1 MPGVCRIGDADV
13 THCTPMTRA
22 QGAVGILDPQPREY
36 QGKVAATLV
45 GFGSGLIV
53 SITKT
58 GTSYTSATVDAGGS
72 GFIKDETLLVKGT
85 ELGGLSPVNDAIVT
99 IVGATPI
106 IPATP
111 FSEQS
116 GGEASLVSVTG
127 VAKQRFIRGVYCN
140 GRAISRQGDVN
151 TEHKSPP
158 HNPNNQTHPDCTTHV
173 APSTTGSTTV
183 FVNGRGCGRIGD
195 RITNCTSV
203 AEGSPNVFAGG

>member
-1 MPGVCRIGDADV
+1 MPGVCRIGDSDV
-13 THCTPMTRA
+13 AHCTPTKRA
-22 QGAVGILDPQPREY
+22 QGAVGIIDTEPREY
-36 QGKVAATLV
+36 QGKSATTLV

-58 GTSYTSATVDAGGS
+58 GTSYTSATVEDGGS
-72 GFIKDETLLVKGT
+72 GFIRDETLLVRGT
-85 ELGGLSPVNDAIVT
+85 ELGGLSPVNDAVIT
-99 IVGATPI
+99 ITGATPI

-140 GRAISRQGDVN
+140 GRAISRQGDLN
-151 TEHKSPP
+151 EPHHAPP
-158 HNPNNQTHPDCTTHV
+158 HKDVHPNCGIHV
-173 APSTTGSTTV
+173 APITTGSTTV

-203 AEGSPNVFAGG
+203 AEGSTNVFAGG